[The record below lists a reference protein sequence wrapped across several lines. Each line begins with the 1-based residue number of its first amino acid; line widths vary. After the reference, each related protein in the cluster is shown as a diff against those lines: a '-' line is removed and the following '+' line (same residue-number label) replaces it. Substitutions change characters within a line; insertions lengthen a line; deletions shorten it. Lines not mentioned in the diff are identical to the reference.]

1 MMLEG
6 SMSPGAFHQL
16 AADTS
21 LNITNINL
29 IGLAQTGIEYK
40 QVS

>member
-6 SMSPGAFHQL
+6 GMSPGAFPKL
-16 AADTS
+16 GADTS

-29 IGLAQTGIEYK
+29 IGLAQTSIEYT